1 MPRNQSWARAWTIS
15 RASSRPRLR
24 QGAWYRVVG
33 DEQPD
38 RLVLDVEGNRA
49 VVRDNVVEVRDQL
62 TSQFTVVYRGPDEAN
77 PALGSAADRGRIY
90 GVCPRSGHRVRLA
103 AGATRAVCQQ
113 CGHGGEVAWWE
124 TG

>member
-1 MPRNQSWARAWTIS
+1 MPKNQGWARAWAVSQT
-15 RASSRPRLR
+15 SSRPRLR

-38 RLVLDVEGNRA
+38 RLVLDVEGSRT
-49 VVRDNVVEVRDQL
+49 VVRDSVVEIRGRL
-62 TSQFTVVYRGPDEAN
+62 TPRFTVVYRGCNEAN

-90 GVCPRSGHRVRLA
+90 GVCHKSGHRVRLA
-103 AGATRAVCQQ
+103 AGSPRAVCQQ
-113 CGHGGEVAWWE
+113 CGHEGEVAWWE

>member
-1 MPRNQSWARAWTIS
+1 MPRNQSWARAWAIS
-15 RASSRPRLR
+15 RASSRPWLR

-90 GVCPRSGHRVRLA
+90 AVCPMSGHRVRIT
-103 AGATRAVCQQ
+103 AGATKAVCQQ
-113 CGHGGEVAWWE
+113 CGHEGEVAWWE

>member
-1 MPRNQSWARAWTIS
+1 MPRNQGWARAWAIS
-15 RASSRPRLR
+15 RASSRPPLR
-24 QGAWYRVVG
+24 QGAWYRIVG

-38 RLVLDVEGNRA
+38 RLVLNVEGSRA

-62 TSQFTVVYRGPDEAN
+62 PSRFTVVYRGCDEAN

-103 AGATRAVCQQ
+103 AGATKAVCQH
-113 CGHGGEVAWWE
+113 CGHEDEVAWWE

>member
-1 MPRNQSWARAWTIS
+1 MRKNRRWARAWTLS
-15 RASSRPRLR
+15 RASSRPWLR

-38 RLVLDVEGNRA
+38 RLVLDVEGRRA
-49 VVRDNVVEVRDQL
+49 VVRDNVVEIRDQL
-62 TSQFTVVYRGPDEAN
+62 TSRFTVVYRGYDEAN

-90 GVCPRSGHRVRLA
+90 GVCPTSGHRVRLA
-103 AGATRAVCQQ
+103 AGVTKAVCQQ
-113 CGHGGEVAWWE
+113 CGHEGEVAWWE

>member
-1 MPRNQSWARAWTIS
+1 MPKNQSWARAWAVS
-15 RASSRPRLR
+15 RATSRPRLR

-38 RLVLDVEGNRA
+38 RLVLDVEGARA
-49 VVRDNVVEVRDQL
+49 VVREKVVEVRDGL
-62 TSQFTVVYRGPDEAN
+62 TSRFTVVYRGYDEAN

-90 GVCPRSGHRVRLA
+90 GVCPMSGHRVRLA
-103 AGATRAVCQQ
+103 PGATRAVCQR
-113 CGHGGEVAWWE
+113 CGHEGEVAGWE

>member
-1 MPRNQSWARAWTIS
+1 MPNNQGWARAWAIS
-15 RASSRPRLR
+15 RATSRPRLR

-38 RLVLDVEGNRA
+38 RLVLDVEGSRA
-49 VVRDNVVEVRDQL
+49 VVRDNVVEVREDL
-62 TSQFTVVYRGPDEAN
+62 TSHFTVVYRGHDDAN

-103 AGATRAVCQQ
+103 PGATKAVCQQ
-113 CGHGGEVAWWE
+113 CGHEGEVAWWE